1 MQNPD
6 RFTQGWYAVIGKRI
20 VGGFSLRWLLPTA
33 ILILALGPGFTTS
46 PIAVQAQDGGSPSG
60 QRVSADFSLQVDPR
74 GLIQNRLCKGRTV
87 SVPVTVSLQ
96 SYQAAGGEV
105 GNVTVRGLE
114 ISATGYD
121 SSIVSVAPSRSWSPD
136 TSRPQFQSRVDLTGE
151 EVGRTTVS
159 ITVTVQSD
167 IGLWLDDEVALP
179 IPHTARTQTAEV
191 PVQVVPC
198 EFRVDIGS
206 IWVTSMHGAG
216 NTLLIANAHNIRL
229 TSVTGVTFAFDPP
242 PVGTPFLEWT
252 WANNRIRG
260 CWASSGTFF
269 TQAPAIR
276 AEIRD
281 DQLAVTINYAR
292 AVPGDGNSQYYR
304 NLCLPHFSGE
314 PCSEHPDGICFVM
327 PVNRP
332 FDWFEPQRLE
342 PPDLL
347 FPLNG
352 ATLSPTHRINHSWGS
367 ANGRIHIT
375 VVPVH

>member
-1 MQNPD
+1 MQTPD
-6 RFTQGWYAVIGKRI
+6 RFTQGWQAIFGKLIG
-20 VGGFSLRWLLPTA
+20 VGFTRRWLLPVVL
-33 ILILALGPGFTTS
+33 LILVLGIGITPSTV
-46 PIAVQAQDGGSPSG
+46 AVQAQDGGSPSG
-60 QRVSADFSLQVDPR
+60 QQVSAEFSLQVDPR
-74 GLIQNRLCKGRTV
+74 GLVQNRLCKGRTV
-87 SVPVTVSLQ
+87 SLPVTVSLQ
-96 SYQAAGGEV
+96 SYQAVGGDV

-121 SSIVSVAPSRSWSPD
+121 SSIVRVAPASSWSPD
-136 TSRPQFQSRVDLTGE
+136 ASRPLFGSRVDLTGE

-159 ITVTVQSD
+159 LTVTIQSD
-167 IGLWLDDEVALP
+167 IVLRLDDETALP

-206 IWVTSMHGAG
+206 IWVTSMHGAS
-216 NTLLIANAHNIRL
+216 TVLIANAHNLRL
-229 TSVTGVTFAFDPP
+229 TSVTGVTFAFEPP
-242 PVGTPFLEWT
+242 LLGTPFLEWT

-260 CWASSGTFF
+260 CLASSGTFS

-327 PVNRP
+327 PVSRP